1 MGGTTRTALSTS
13 WPYAGSAS
21 SDGPLGWTGRTL
33 QARRPPWRRP
43 PCQGTIRCPP
53 SPAPSPATTRW
64 LQRWRPQ
71 PRPHFGWGCR
81 HHRHHSS
88 SSSSSCSYF
97 SSWRPRYLLASAL
110 DRALARHRPSLI
122 FIGRPRRRHCA
133 GAKNE
138 RKMKAASVSLR
149 FIQRQVW
156 PRDDASLH
164 GVSGCWSAASP
175 CSSTRAGAARA
186 GSC

>member
-33 QARRPPWRRP
+33 QVRRSPWRRP

-81 HHRHHSS
+81 HHRHRS
-88 SSSSSCSYF
+88 SSSSSCSYS

-110 DRALARHRPSLI
+110 DRALARYRPLLYRSTDAPTPAQGLK
-122 FIGRPRRRHCA
+122 RT
-133 GAKNE
+133 N
-138 RKMKAASVSLR
+138 ASSGPMTYELR